1 MSEAADDEEL
11 QVSVCTECARHPSL
25 KRMIEADLATGI
37 CAFCCRTDAQ
47 VRNPENIEP
56 MVMLM
61 RALIRFYWDEFS
73 YNSHWGGDAVLDL
86 FNDADNLVVEPFVAD
101 DYHDEFDHLLQY
113 PPYPDWDKGVSI
125 YAGFDADGMR
135 MLNLAISRSTPRP
148 ISDLRRRLDV
158 SNFAT
163 VESELK
169 ALINPFL
176 ADLKFVLPKGGTWF
190 RARTGVEA
198 RFLRSEGFDS
208 HIVRLPYMGAS
219 IGTSPKP
226 GNGRLNREGRPVLYL
241 GSNPYTALA
250 EIRPHPGHHVS
261 IGGFEILQDLN
272 VADFDPDISLFST
285 SDERLEMYEIIQTFD
300 RWMSTPVTPDDK
312 VSYLITQLL
321 AEILQAQGFH
331 AVQFRSSVSD
341 GVNLCVFDTTH
352 AAFVDGHSSVRF
364 VQSVHYEAPEHPFVT
379 SPESADFPLER

>member
-11 QVSVCTECARHPSL
+11 QVSVCTDCARHPSL
-25 KRMIEADLATGI
+25 KKMIEADLATGT

-47 VRNPENIEP
+47 VRNPKNIEP
-56 MVMLM
+56 MVMLI
-61 RALIRFYWDEFS
+61 RSLIRFYWDEFS
-73 YNSHWGGDAVLDL
+73 YNPHWGGDAVLDL
-86 FNDADNLVVEPFVAD
+86 FKDADNLVVEPFVAD
-101 DYHDEFDHLLQY
+101 DYYDEFDHLLQD
-113 PPYPDWDKGVSI
+113 PPYPDWNKGVSI
-125 YAGFDADGMR
+125 YAGFDDGLR
-135 MLNLAISRSTPRP
+135 MLNSAISRSTPKP
-148 ISDLRRRLDV
+148 VSDLRRRLDV

-169 ALINPFL
+169 ALIKPFL
-176 ADLKFVLPKGGTWF
+176 ADLKFVLPKGGIWF

-198 RFLRSEGFDS
+198 RFVRSEGFNS
-208 HIVRLPYMGAS
+208 HIVRQPYMGAS
-219 IGTSPKP
+219 IGASPQP
-226 GNGRLNREGRPVLYL
+226 RNGRLNREGRPVLYL
-241 GSNPYTALA
+241 ASNPHTALA

-261 IGGFEILQDLN
+261 IGGFEILQNLN
-272 VADFDPDISLFST
+272 VADFDPDISLFCT

-341 GVNLCVFDTTH
+341 GVNLCVFNTTH
-352 AAFVDGHSSVRF
+352 AAFVEGHSSVRF
-364 VQSVHYEAPEHPFVT
+364 IQSVHYEAPEHPFVT
-379 SPESADFPLER
+379 SPEPGDYNLAR

>member
-1 MSEAADDEEL
+1 MSEAARDEGF
-11 QVSVCTECARHPSL
+11 QVSVCIDCARHPSL
-25 KRMIEADLATGI
+25 KKMIEADLVTGI

-61 RALIRFYWDEFS
+61 RSLIRFYWDEFS
-73 YNSHWGGDAVLDL
+73 YNSHWGGDPVLEL
-86 FNDADNLVVEPFVAD
+86 FEDADNLIVEPFVAN
-101 DYHDEFDHLLQY
+101 DYHDEFDELLQE

-125 YAGFDADGMR
+125 YAGFDDGMR
-135 MLNLAISRSTPRP
+135 LLNSAISRSTPRA
-148 ISDLRRRLDV
+148 ISDLRRRLDI

-163 VESELK
+163 VESELE
-169 ALINPFL
+169 ALIKPFL
-176 ADLKFVLPKGGTWF
+176 ADLKFILPKGGTWF

-198 RFLRSEGFDS
+198 RFLRSQGFDS
-208 HIVRLPYMGAS
+208 YSVRQPYMDAS
-219 IGTSPKP
+219 IGASPKP

-250 EIRPHPGHHVS
+250 EIRPHPGHYVS
-261 IGGFEILQDLN
+261 IGGFRILQDLT

-285 SDERLEMYEIIQTFD
+285 SDEKLEMYEIIQTFD

-364 VQSVHYEAPEHPFVT
+364 VQSVRYEAPERPFVI
-379 SPESADFPLER
+379 SPEVGDYRLDR

>member
-1 MSEAADDEEL
+1 MTEAADDGEL
-11 QVSVCTECARHPSL
+11 RVSVCTDCARHPSL
-25 KRMIEADLATGI
+25 KKMIEADLATGT

-47 VRNPENIEP
+47 VRNPEDIEP

-73 YNSHWGGDAVLDL
+73 YNSHWGGEAVLEL
-86 FNDADNLVVEPFVAD
+86 FNEADNPIVEPFAANDYYD
-101 DYHDEFDHLLQY
+101 DFDHILQD

-135 MLNLAISRSTPRP
+135 MLNSAISRSTPRP
-148 ISDLRRRLDV
+148 VGDLRKRLDA
-158 SNFAT
+158 SNFAI
-163 VESELK
+163 VERELE
-169 ALINPFL
+169 ALIKPFI
-176 ADLKFVLPKGGTWF
+176 ADLKFVIPRGGTWF
-190 RARTGVEA
+190 RARTGFEA
-198 RFLRSEGFDS
+198 RFLRSGGFDS
-208 HIVRLPYMGAS
+208 QIVRQPYMGAS
-219 IGTSPKP
+219 IGASPNP
-226 GNGRLNREGRPVLYL
+226 GNGRLNRQGRPVLYL

-250 EIRPHPGHHVS
+250 EIRPHPGHYVS

-285 SDERLEMYEIIQTFD
+285 SDERLELYEIIQTFD

-321 AEILQAQGFH
+321 AEILQAQDFH

-341 GVNLCVFDTTH
+341 GVNLCIFDTTH
-352 AAFVDGHSSVRF
+352 AAFVDGHSRVHF
-364 VQSVHYEAPEHPFVT
+364 VQSVHYEAPEHPSVT
-379 SPESADFPLER
+379 SPEPGDHPLAR

>member
-1 MSEAADDEEL
+1 MTEAANDEEL
-11 QVSVCTECARHPSL
+11 QVSVCTDCARHPSL
-25 KRMIEADLATGI
+25 KRIIEADLVTGI

-56 MVMLM
+56 MVMIM

-73 YNSHWGGDAVLDL
+73 YNSHWGGEAVLEL
-86 FNDADNLVVEPFVAD
+86 FNEADNPVVQPFAANDYYD
-101 DYHDEFDHLLQY
+101 DFDHLLQD

-135 MLNLAISRSTPRP
+135 MLNSAMSRSTPRP
-148 ISDLRRRLDV
+148 VGDVRRRLDD

-163 VESELK
+163 IESELE
-169 ALINPFL
+169 ALIKPFL
-176 ADLKFVLPKGGTWF
+176 ADLKFVLAKGGTWF
-190 RARTGVEA
+190 RARTGFEA

-208 HIVRLPYMGAS
+208 HVVRQPYMGAS
-219 IGTSPKP
+219 IGASPNP

-241 GSNPYTALA
+241 GSDPYTALA
-250 EIRPHPGHHVS
+250 EIRPHPGHYVS

-341 GVNLCVFDTTH
+341 GVNLCIFDTTH
-352 AAFVDGHSSVRF
+352 AAFVEGHSRVRF
-364 VQSVHYEAPEHPFVT
+364 VQSVYYEASEHPSVT
-379 SPESADFPLER
+379 SPEPGDHPI